1 MGGGAIAIGSGS
13 HVSISGSTFTGN
25 VSGKDGGAVAT
36 RKFYGA
42 YDTDSA
48 DVGPD
53 GIGQHFYE

>member
-48 DVGPD
+48 DVG
-53 GIGQHFYE
+53 IGQHFYE